1 MEVGLGRWKGRM
13 PGQGPTEE
21 ASFLK
26 RTKPGLGVGAVST
39 LPGWPFPLGEPLP
52 HTARAEQDLEEGKK
66 R

>member
-1 MEVGLGRWKGRM
+1 M

-26 RTKPGLGVGAVST
+26 RTKPGLGVGVISV
-39 LPGWPFPLGEPLP
+39 LPGWPLTLGAAWREPLP